1 MSLKGKNGADAGREY
16 ADKFQAYIEN
26 GKSTGTLPWSSNGK
40 LNRSKMAQD
49 LKFGRD
55 VFRTNPAIAEILANI
70 EGNPSHQTNVSETNT
85 QASGAKTRRE
95 ADAIDQVKKLQE
107 RLATVE
113 EENRYLKD
121 QMRKKGYAD
130 LTLPDIGRMP
140 W

>member
-55 VFRTNPAIAEILANI
+55 VFRTLD
-70 EGNPSHQTNVSETNT
+70 
-85 QASGAKTRRE
+85 E
-95 ADAIDQVKKLQE
+95 AARAAMVLWGGSVNLL
-107 RLATVE
+107 R
-113 EENRYLKD
+113 
-121 QMRKKGYAD
+121 
-130 LTLPDIGRMP
+130 
-140 W
+140 

>member
-1 MSLKGKNGADAGREY
+1 
-16 ADKFQAYIEN
+16 
-26 GKSTGTLPWSSNGK
+26 
-40 LNRSKMAQD
+40 MAQD